1 MRVRTILS
9 AEIFKE
15 ARTPAIKLN
24 IHFGDDIGIRKA
36 SVQITD
42 HYTPEGLIGK
52 QISAIVNFPKRQI
65 GQMMSECLV
74 IGFIRNDGSVIL
86 ECPIKRQKMG
96 LDWHKLPIIIC
107 LNLYRE
113 VLEMKQNANL
123 FAHFQSHFPDDSS
136 TCLLITDNGQTITYG
151 QADEASAQIANSLLE
166 LGASL
171 GDRVT
176 VQVEKSVEA
185 LYLYLGC
192 LRAGLVYHPLNTAY
206 TASEIEYFLTN
217 AEPSIIICKSEFQ
230 DIVKS
235 VTVNCSVKAI
245 LTLNADG
252 TGTLLDLIQ
261 DACTTAQTAMRCGTD
276 MAALLYSSGTTGR
289 PKGIM
294 LSHDNLRSN
303 AEILVDSWGFSS
315 SDRLLHMLPIY
326 HVHGLFVGISCV
338 LMSGASMSWHK
349 SYNDDIAVNA
359 MPECTVMMGVPT
371 YYTRL
376 LKNHKFSSDCCQT
389 MRLFISGSA
398 PLLSETFHEFKARC
412 GHTILER
419 YGMSETNMNT
429 SNPLDGERKPGTV
442 GPALPGV
449 LIKIV
454 DDQGQEVILGDIG
467 NLQVKGP
474 NVFSGYWRM
483 PEKTKKDFTT
493 DGFFNTGDK
502 ASIDDNGYISIVGRS
517 KDLIIC
523 GGLNVYPKEVEMVID
538 DISEIKESAII
549 GAPDAD
555 FGEVVVAII
564 VVEDS
569 YSLDNKFIEKKV
581 INYCKTQLA
590 NFKIPKRVDVVN
602 SLPRNAMGK
611 VQKNLLRDRLK

>member
-1 MRVRTILS
+1 VT
-9 AEIFKE
+9 K
-15 ARTPAIKLN
+15 
-24 IHFGDDIGIRKA
+24 
-36 SVQITD
+36 
-42 HYTPEGLIGK
+42 
-52 QISAIVNFPKRQI
+52 
-65 GQMMSECLV
+65 
-74 IGFIRNDGSVIL
+74 
-86 ECPIKRQKMG
+86 
-96 LDWHKLPIIIC
+96 
-107 LNLYRE
+107 
-113 VLEMKQNANL
+113 NANL
-123 FAHFQSHFPDDSS
+123 FSHFQSHFPDDLS
-136 TCLLITDNGQTITYG
+136 TCLLVTANGQVITYG
-151 QADEASAQIANSLLE
+151 QAVEASAKIANSLLD
-166 LGASL
+166 LGASH

-206 TASEIEYFLTN
+206 TVSELEYFLSD
-217 AEPSIIICKSEFQ
+217 AEPTIVICRSESQEIIKSI
-230 DIVKS
+230 S
-235 VTVNCSVKAI
+235 VSGGVKAI
-245 LTLNADG
+245 LTLDADG
-252 TGTLLDLIQ
+252 TGTLLDLIR
-261 DACTTAQTAMRCGTD
+261 DADTSAQIAQRCGTD

-303 AEILVDSWGFSS
+303 AEILVDAWNFSS

-326 HVHGLFVGISCV
+326 HVHGLFVAISCV

-349 SYNDDIAVNA
+349 SYNDDIAVTA
-359 MPECTVMMGVPT
+359 MSKCTVMMGVPT

-376 LKNHKFSSDCCQT
+376 LSNHRFSSDCCQT

-398 PLLSETFHEFKARC
+398 PLLTETFHEFQARC

-442 GPALPGV
+442 GPPLSGV
-449 LIKIV
+449 LLRIV
-454 DDQGQEVILGDIG
+454 DNEGHEVLTNDIG

-483 PEKTKKDFTT
+483 PEKTNEDFTS

-502 ASIDDNGYISIVGRS
+502 AIIDGDGYVSIVGRS

-538 DISEIKESAII
+538 DIPEVKESAII
-549 GAPDAD
+549 GAPDSD

-564 VVEDS
+564 VTEDS
-569 YSLDNKFIEKKV
+569 GSGNNDFLEEQVISL
-581 INYCKTQLA
+581 CKTKLA
-590 NFKIPKRVDVVN
+590 NFKIPKRVEVVQ

-611 VQKNLLRDRLK
+611 VQKNLLREMFK